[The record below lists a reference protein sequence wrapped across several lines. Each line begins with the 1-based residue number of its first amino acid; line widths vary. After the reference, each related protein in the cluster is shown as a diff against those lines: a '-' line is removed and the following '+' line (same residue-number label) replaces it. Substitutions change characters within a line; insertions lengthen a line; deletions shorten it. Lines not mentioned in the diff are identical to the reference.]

1 MNDDDL
7 PVNFV
12 ELTKDTQDKITRII
26 PRNSKIL
33 KNCSYYKTLQKIHDG
48 ENLENF
54 NHLSILFERNLITR
68 NEEITIH
75 GRITLLA
82 NNFEISFR
90 SILILTK
97 VWGLQRL
104 NPLKNFEVE
113 CAILQ
118 KLFMFSSK
126 SIINDNSKL
135 RVKGILSYSNR
146 RTLLRINPDYFS
158 KLNVYYNDLQLIS
171 NYIDELGDTIYE
183 LVQQDSNTIKIK
195 NLRRG

>member
-7 PVNFV
+7 PVNFD
-12 ELTKDTQDKITRII
+12 ELTKYTQDKINKII
-26 PRNSKIL
+26 PHNTKIL
-33 KNCSYYKTLQKIHDG
+33 KICSYYKILQKIHDSKS
-48 ENLENF
+48 LENF
-54 NHLSILFERNLITR
+54 NHLQFLFERVLITMDR
-68 NEEITIH
+68 EITIH

-82 NNFEISFR
+82 NDFDVSFR

-97 VWGLQRL
+97 IWGLQRL
-104 NPLKNFEVE
+104 NPSKNFEVE

-146 RTLLRINPDYFS
+146 RTLLRINPEYFS
-158 KLNVYYNDLQLIS
+158 KLELCHNDLQLIN
-171 NYIDELGDTIYE
+171 NYIDELGDTIYD
-183 LVQQDSNTIKIK
+183 LVQHDFNTIKIK
-195 NLRRG
+195 NLRMG